1 MRALWRGIAN
11 QSLSAQ
17 LNLELKSPDDEL
29 LWDFAA
35 LTALCF
41 ARDTL
46 YIMLSQTHVH
56 PVAFLESSSQIT
68 AFRSEPARPLAL
80 KISSCGISW
89 PSPFTP
95 CTLSTWFFLILVRW
109 TFRMFARWTRNP
121 VLSEEWTK
129 RLAEGVVTNL
139 AEVCDITK
147 GRFPEVCLREHWFLG
162 SSLTPAWYYCDVK
175 VIFGV
180 IQGFFCMG
188 PLLSFSPFR
197 SLILLSEVSCPKWG
211 TFKMRLAKP

>member
-1 MRALWRGIAN
+1 MRWVRLWKHLNTLCASTFILFAKPPQKNLQGSMQTPCNYIYPTCNNARIMERDCK
-11 QSLSAQ
+11 SLSAQ
-17 LNLELKSPDDEL
+17 LNLELKSQDDEL

-109 TFRMFARWTRNP
+109 TFCMFARWTRNP
-121 VLSEEWTK
+121 VLSEEWNK

-139 AEVCDITK
+139 AEVLVPYVTSQMVDFQKC
-147 GRFPEVCLREHWFLG
+147 V
-162 SSLTPAWYYCDVK
+162 
-175 VIFGV
+175 
-180 IQGFFCMG
+180 
-188 PLLSFSPFR
+188 
-197 SLILLSEVSCPKWG
+197 
-211 TFKMRLAKP
+211 LANTNF